1 MTVAAAPFSPARRAA
16 LLPVLGLGAVVVSCM
31 QALVVPAV
39 GAIAAGLSLSA
50 ATATWAVTANLL
62 ACAVLTPV
70 LGRLGDLHGRRRLML
85 WAIGACLA
93 GSLLAALTSSFA
105 LLLCARVLQGASGA
119 VFPLAIGIVR
129 DEREGPAV
137 TRTTA
142 VVSGMLSLGAG
153 VGLVVCGVLTLD
165 GADYHRVFW
174 FGAAISAVTL
184 AGIWWAIPA
193 RPAPGGSR
201 GLDVPGALLLAAG
214 LLLVLLALTE
224 TPSWGV
230 WSARTV
236 GAFLAG
242 IAVLAA
248 WLAWERRAPAPLVDP
263 VMLARRPVLITNLAG
278 LFVGLANFTCF
289 LGVTRLAQAPADGPG
304 FGASVLQTTLV
315 FLLPGAIGSALAA
328 QLGGELVH
336 RLGARH
342 TLAGAGMLGAVGF
355 AGLATLPA
363 EGWVVVV
370 WTVAILSSVSIAYAA
385 MPVLLMAATPPRDT
399 AVANSMN
406 SIARWIGGAVGSAL
420 VISVLAA
427 ATSAAF
433 TAVFLLAGLGCAASV
448 LLVLRGL
455 PPARSHAAPAVAC
468 EATT

>member
-1 MTVAAAPFSPARRAA
+1 MTQGALRRAA

-31 QALVVPAV
+31 QALVIPAV
-39 GAIAAGLSLSA
+39 DAIARDLQISTA
-50 ATATWAVTANLL
+50 AATWAVTTNLL

-85 WAIGACLA
+85 WSIGACLA

-105 LLLCARVLQGASGA
+105 LLLVARVLQGASGA

-142 VVSGMLSLGAG
+142 VISGMLSLGAG

-174 FGAAISAVTL
+174 FGAAVSLAAL
-184 AGIWWAIPA
+184 AGAAWAIPA
-193 RPAPGGSR
+193 HPAPGGDR
-201 GLDVPGALLLAAG
+201 RLDVPGATLLAAG
-214 LLLVLLALTE
+214 LLLLLLALTE
-224 TPSWGV
+224 TPSWGLLAV
-230 WSARTV
+230 PTLACL
-236 GAFLAG
+236 AAG
-242 IAVLAA
+242 IAVIAA
-248 WLAWERRAPAPLVDP
+248 WAAWERRAPAPLADP
-263 VMLARRPVLITNLAG
+263 RLLTRRPVLVTNLAG

-289 LGVTRLAQAPADGPG
+289 LGVTRLAQAPAGDGPG
-304 FGASVLQTTLV
+304 FGASVLTTALV
-315 FLLPGAIGSALAA
+315 FLLPGALGSALAA

-336 RLGARH
+336 RFGGRR
-342 TLAGAGMLGAVGF
+342 TLAGAGLLGAGGF
-355 AGLATLPA
+355 AGLATLPH
-363 EGWVVVV
+363 ETWVVVA

-420 VISVLAA
+420 VISVLAS
-427 ATSAAF
+427 ATPAAF
-433 TAVFLLAGLGCAASV
+433 TAVFLLAGTGCAASA

-455 PPARSHAAPAVAC
+455 PPASSRTASVAVCEPA
-468 EATT
+468 